1 MEQNSKSEAQ
11 LKRFDFYAVTES
23 RYYAAVALGIWY
35 ANWEM
40 GCEALDI
47 HGHFALLSPEERGI
61 QDEKTLP
68 KVPRYDLSWVLDEY
82 GINQKNSN

>member
-1 MEQNSKSEAQ
+1 

-40 GCEALDI
+40 GCKALGI
-47 HGHFALLSPEERGI
+47 RGHYALLSAEERSI
-61 QDEKTLP
+61 HDEKALP
-68 KVPRYDLSWVLDEY
+68 KYDLSWILDE
-82 GINQKNSN
+82 NL